1 MSLARLVSG
10 AARGQQTEG
19 WSRARRRAA
28 AGHVVRAAG
37 DLPACHLQRS
47 GNCGGECPPLSLSLC
62 PRCLRSSLYLC
73 PRFCC
78 CPWCPSS
85 VLSASPCCCCCR
97 LFLFCNTSKIFQGFN
112 QRSVNR
118 KLTQICFYFCFIS
131 NLFESSLFEI
141 TGHRNNYRFIFCLPF
156 FMLLSHLCKSQCTF
170 AVTFT

>member
-1 MSLARLVSG
+1 MSRARLVSG
-10 AARGQQTEG
+10 AALGQQTEG
-19 WSRARRRAA
+19 WSRARRWAA

-47 GNCGGECPPLSLSLC
+47 GNCGGECPPRSLSLC

-85 VLSASPCCCCCR
+85 VLSASLCCCCCCR

-131 NLFESSLFEI
+131 VK
-141 TGHRNNYRFIFCLPF
+141 
-156 FMLLSHLCKSQCTF
+156 SH
-170 AVTFT
+170 